1 MTVRSGFVNFRFYE
15 FGDAS
20 VVDAPSLKDWK
31 IKYEEWTGI
40 AVPLFK
46 EGKAKEAM
54 AQYPWFTTQGEP
66 FTKLNKPLSEARVGL
81 VTTGGYSIEGEQEP
95 MRAYP
100 TFGDEVPQVRRIP
113 VDVDR
118 SRLRIDHPGYDHK
131 YAEEDM
137 NANLPFD
144 RLNELVEEG
153 VIGSL
158 SSETVMLMGLQPNV
172 EPLIEQAIPEIVGAF
187 QRDEVD
193 LVLLVPS

>member
-1 MTVRSGFVNFRFYE
+1 M
-15 FGDAS
+15 
-20 VVDAPSLKDWK
+20 VDAPSLKDWK
-31 IKYEEWTGI
+31 IKYEEWTGM

-46 EGKAKEAM
+46 EGKAKDAM

-66 FTKLNKPLSEARVGL
+66 FTKLDKPLSEARVGL

-113 VDVDR
+113 MDVDR

-144 RLNELVEEG
+144 RLNELVDEG
-153 VIGSL
+153 VIGSI
-158 SSETVMLMGLQPNV
+158 SNDTIMLMGLQPNV
-172 EPLIEQAIPEIVGAF
+172 EPLIEQAIPEIVDAF
-187 QRDEVD
+187 QQDEVD